1 MDFEKKLEEIRTEI
15 NSMSKKIIKLRY
27 KYKSLK
33 NLFLLEQVK
42 SETEKV
48 VRKKNGSKYK
58 DKKMRVLDRFY
69 GD

>member
-33 NLFLLEQVK
+33 NLFLLEKVK
-42 SETEKV
+42 SEPEKV

-58 DKKMRVLDRFY
+58 DEKMRVLDRFY